1 MNASRLL
8 EIVNLLASTER
19 KRKIQEALSNANS
32 ALSSL
37 VSQPSQPSH
46 QSEFAAALEK
56 LRTLMNEVREGFQ
69 PAQVKLLEEIGAA
82 QFFTNDLASKIAG
95 WVAENVATP
104 AVAQEKLSTLL
115 SERETYLTEIRQLRE
130 NLVKV
135 GIEVNGL
142 EVGQAEIGFLLP
154 RELFDNN
161 LDHLIKE
168 LDVVKKIMRTFSEAA
183 TGSVEPIEVR
193 QISTS
198 DPLFFFGLAPETI
211 ALIGASITWALHTWK
226 QAEEIRKIR
235 AETEKIAAFK
245 DDPIE
250 RLFEDKI
257 KSQVEQ
263 ALTAQTAEIMK
274 EVKGDR
280 ARKNE
285 QKTQIKW
292 ALESIISRVERG
304 MIVEIRLLPPPIP
317 KANEGEEQP
326 EPPPV
331 FGDLNRIA
339 SQLVFPKME
348 GAPILQIPPSEPEPP
363 RKSATK
369 ND

>member
-8 EIVNLLASTER
+8 EIVQLLINTE
-19 KRKIQEALSNANS
+19 KKKKIQDTLTEANS
-32 ALSSL
+32 ALSNL

-46 QSEFAAALEK
+46 QSEFATALEK
-56 LRTLMNEVREGFQ
+56 LRTLMNDVREGFQ
-69 PAQVKLLEEIGAA
+69 PAQIKLLEEIGAA
-82 QFFTNDLASKIAG
+82 QYFTDDLATEISG
-95 WVAENVATP
+95 WVTENVATP
-104 AVAQEKLSTLL
+104 AVAQEKLTTLL

-142 EVGQAEIGFLLP
+142 EAGQAEIGFLLP
-154 RELFDNN
+154 RELFDN
-161 LDHLIKE
+161 HLEHLLKE
-168 LDVVKKIMRTFSEAA
+168 LDVVKRIIRTFSEAA

-211 ALIGASITWALHTWK
+211 ALIGVSVTWALNTWK

-250 RLFEDKI
+250 KLFEDKI
-257 KSQVEQ
+257 KAQIEQ
-263 ALTAQTAEIMK
+263 AVTAQTAEIMK

-280 ARKNE
+280 ERKNE
-285 QKTQIKW
+285 QKNQIKW

-317 KANEGEEQP
+317 KAAEGEEPPQ
-326 EPPPV
+326 PPPV
-331 FGDLNRIA
+331 FGDLSRIV

-348 GAPILQIPPSEPEPP
+348 GTPILRIPPSEPEPP
-363 RKSATK
+363 KRPAAKEE
-369 ND
+369 